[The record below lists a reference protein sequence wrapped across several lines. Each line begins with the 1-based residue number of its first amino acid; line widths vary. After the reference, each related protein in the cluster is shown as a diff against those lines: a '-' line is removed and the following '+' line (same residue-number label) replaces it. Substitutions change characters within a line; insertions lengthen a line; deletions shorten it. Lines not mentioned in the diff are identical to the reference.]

1 MFDPALITKCADP
14 DLKPAIVE
22 KFIAQAGSPNPL
34 MVTVRSG
41 DRLILVPLA
50 KTSEEAMAILS
61 KYVGNAVV
69 RVGVT
74 QYPAGVGVKD
84 ASELK
89 PDLVDACQNIRRG
102 TTLFGKVYRIVS
114 KWYGSEPPEAFNDA
128 IYAWRTGYFEGKSVF
143 QAADPEKP
151 VAWAPDLS
159 PEGGGDDE
167 QTQGDTSGTEANS
180 DLIDPAKSDLR
191 IDLSSINGGR

>member
-22 KFIAQAGSPNPL
+22 EFIAKAGSPNPL

-50 KTSEEAMAILS
+50 KTSEEAMAIVS

-74 QYPAGVGVKD
+74 QYPAGVGIKD
-84 ASELK
+84 ASEFETRLGRCLPK
-89 PDLVDACQNIRRG
+89 HSQRDHFIRDGVSHRFEMVWVRTARSIRRC
-102 TTLFGKVYRIVS
+102 
-114 KWYGSEPPEAFNDA
+114 
-128 IYAWRTGYFEGKSVF
+128 
-143 QAADPEKP
+143 
-151 VAWAPDLS
+151 DLCLEDGIFRRQVRL
-159 PEGGGDDE
+159 PGG
-167 QTQGDTSGTEANS
+167 
-180 DLIDPAKSDLR
+180 
-191 IDLSSINGGR
+191 